1 MRLFVGLGTPG
12 KEYAKTRHNAGFM
25 VLDAF
30 CEKNGIRLDR
40 EKFEGLF
47 TKTKL
52 HGEDL
57 IVLKPLTY
65 MNNSGSAV
73 GQFVRYFSI
82 EPEDIVIVHD
92 DLDLPVGKIRLR
104 PKGSAGGQKGMASII
119 DQLHTSELNR
129 IRIGIGK
136 DPLIPTIDY
145 VLGKIPED
153 QLDDFNDSVKKAA
166 EALTFALDHDFS
178 LTMNRYNK

>member
-1 MRLFVGLGTPG
+1 MRLFVGLGNPG

-82 EPEDIVIVHD
+82 GPEDIVIVHD

-104 PKGSAGGQKGMASII
+104 PKVSAGGQKGMASII

-136 DPLIPTIDY
+136 DPLIPTVDY

-153 QLDDFNDSVKKAA
+153 QLNDFNDSVKKAA

>member
-1 MRLFVGLGTPG
+1 
-12 KEYAKTRHNAGFM
+12 M

>member
-1 MRLFVGLGTPG
+1 
-12 KEYAKTRHNAGFM
+12 M

-82 EPEDIVIVHD
+82 GPEDIVIVHD

-136 DPLIPTIDY
+136 DPLIPTVDY

-153 QLDDFNDSVKKAA
+153 QLNDFNDSVKKAA

>member
-1 MRLFVGLGTPG
+1 
-12 KEYAKTRHNAGFM
+12 M

-82 EPEDIVIVHD
+82 EPEEIVIVHD

-136 DPLIPTIDY
+136 DPLIPTVDY

-153 QLDDFNDSVKKAA
+153 QLDDFNGSVKKAA

>member
-1 MRLFVGLGTPG
+1 MRLFVGLGNPG

-52 HGEDL
+52 RGEDL

-65 MNNSGSAV
+65 MNNSGSTV

-82 EPEDIVIVHD
+82 EPEDIIIVHD

-153 QLDDFNDSVKKAA
+153 QLNDFNDSVKKAA